1 MAADYSKECELKV
14 TLESLDTAE
23 ANSNPQLC
31 GGATTHPDNAT
42 QIQDC
47 HNLTHMVMKLV
58 SEPITSTCQ
67 HINTN
72 THQNVNTSTP
82 QHLNTHGKILLLQ
95 TSFRHIVLVKLLCC
109 KVQCL
114 LEQEQEPISIVA
126 TIAPNNDRLY
136 MIEPYKTMFIA
147 QCFHSLVKP
156 NNSRLYYN
164 CNENSP
170 QYLHSHVSVHHSH
183 VPVRRP

>member
-82 QHLNTHGKILLLQ
+82 QHTRQNFAVANIFSSYSLGEA
-95 TSFRHIVLVKLLCC
+95 FVL
-109 KVQCL
+109 
-114 LEQEQEPISIVA
+114 
-126 TIAPNNDRLY
+126 
-136 MIEPYKTMFIA
+136 
-147 QCFHSLVKP
+147 
-156 NNSRLYYN
+156 
-164 CNENSP
+164 
-170 QYLHSHVSVHHSH
+170 
-183 VPVRRP
+183 